1 MEARSQPP
9 TPDQPKD
16 RGLVVE
22 LLQTLKLFFG
32 AIFVGIW
39 RFFVPPPRKSVFGE
53 IVLITGAGSGIGRQ
67 LAREFAK
74 LGAEL
79 VLWDI
84 NETSNAETARQL
96 REEFHAKCSPYT
108 VDVGDKSQIERTAQR
123 VKTEVG
129 EVNILINNAGVVSGK
144 KFINTPDVLVE
155 RTFDV
160 NLLAHF
166 WTVKC
171 FLPSMLKN
179 NHGHIVNIASSTGL
193 VGLNRLTDYSA
204 SKFGVVGFT
213 EVLNYEIIFSGY
225 RGVHTTL
232 VCSSYVKTGMFAG
245 CKMRF
250 PWLLPALE
258 VENTTN
264 RIMQGILTNQYIICI
279 PKLIYF
285 LSYLKVI
292 LPVDAFLEVV
302 KFFGAATFMDTY
314 VGKEANALIHQ
325 NGSSN

>member
-1 MEARSQPP
+1 MEARPEIP
-9 TPDQPKD
+9 TLQQRKD
-16 RGLVVE
+16 GGIFLE
-22 LLQTLKLFFG
+22 LLQTLQNFFA
-32 AIFVGIW
+32 AIFVGMW

-53 IVLITGAGSGIGRQ
+53 IVLITGSGSGIGRQ
-67 LAREFAK
+67 LAREFAR
-74 LGAEL
+74 LGAVL

-84 NETSNAETARQL
+84 NETSNSETASIL
-96 REEFHAKCSPYT
+96 EEEFHAKCFSYT
-108 VDVGDKSQIERTAQR
+108 VDVGDKNQIIKTAER
-123 VKTEVG
+123 VKSEVG
-129 EVNILINNAGVVSGK
+129 DVTILINNAGVVTGK
-144 KFINTPDVLVE
+144 KLIDTPDMLIR

-179 NHGHIVNIASSTGL
+179 NHGHIVNISSSTGL
-193 VGLNRLTDYSA
+193 VGLNKLTDYSA

-225 RGVHTTL
+225 TGVHTTL
-232 VCSSYVKTGMFAG
+232 VCSSYIKTGMFAG
-245 CKMRF
+245 CEMRF

-258 VENTTN
+258 VEETAN

-279 PKLIYF
+279 PRLVYF
-285 LSYLKVI
+285 LTYLKMI

-314 VGKEANALIHQ
+314 VGKEANSLIHQ
-325 NGSSN
+325 NGAS

>member
-39 RFFVPPPRKSVFGE
+39 RLFVPPPRKSVFGE

-108 VDVGDKSQIERTAQR
+108 VDVG
-123 VKTEVG
+123 
-129 EVNILINNAGVVSGK
+129 LVSTR
-144 KFINTPDVLVE
+144 FIN
-155 RTFDV
+155 
-160 NLLAHF
+160 
-166 WTVKC
+166 
-171 FLPSMLKN
+171 
-179 NHGHIVNIASSTGL
+179 
-193 VGLNRLTDYSA
+193 
-204 SKFGVVGFT
+204 
-213 EVLNYEIIFSGY
+213 
-225 RGVHTTL
+225 
-232 VCSSYVKTGMFAG
+232 
-245 CKMRF
+245 
-250 PWLLPALE
+250 
-258 VENTTN
+258 
-264 RIMQGILTNQYIICI
+264 
-279 PKLIYF
+279 
-285 LSYLKVI
+285 
-292 LPVDAFLEVV
+292 
-302 KFFGAATFMDTY
+302 
-314 VGKEANALIHQ
+314 
-325 NGSSN
+325 

>member
-1 MEARSQPP
+1 MEARSPPP
-9 TPDQPKD
+9 TPNQSKD
-16 RGLVVE
+16 GGVIGE
-22 LLQTLKLFFG
+22 LLQTLRLFFS

-39 RFFVPPPRKSVFGE
+39 RFFVPPPKKSVFGE
-53 IVLITGAGSGIGRQ
+53 VVLITGAGSGIGRQ
-67 LAREFAK
+67 LAREFAR
-74 LGAEL
+74 LGSVV

-84 NETSNAETARQL
+84 NKTSNTETAKLLQ
-96 REEFHAKCSPYT
+96 EEFQAKCFCYT
-108 VDVGDKSQIERTAQR
+108 VDVGDKSQIQSTAAR

-144 KFINTPDVLVE
+144 KLLDTPDVLVQ

-179 NHGHIVNIASSTGL
+179 NHGHIVNISSSTGL
-193 VGLNRLTDYSA
+193 VGLNKLTDYSA

-225 RGVHTTL
+225 KGVHTTL

-245 CKMRF
+245 CKMRY

-258 VENTTN
+258 VKNTTN
-264 RIMQGILTNQYIICI
+264 RIMQGILTNQYVICI
-279 PKLIYF
+279 PRLVYF
-285 LSYLKVI
+285 LAYLKVV

-302 KFFGAATFMDTY
+302 KFFGAASFMDTY
-314 VGKEANALIHQ
+314 VGKETNSLIHQ
-325 NGSSN
+325 NGSS